1 MNLIRCYA
9 KISDALATAA
19 CVLRADG
26 SGALW
31 DLPCVR
37 EVKAHISKDSKLEE
51 SKTIS

>member
-9 KISDALATAA
+9 KISDALAT

-37 EVKAHISKDSKLEE
+37 EVKAHIPKDSKLEE